1 MAKNAAVI
9 THIFWIEEIILGQLQ
24 QKTTSGLFWSF
35 LDSFGSQVIRFGFGI
50 AIARALSPTD
60 YGIMGMI
67 VIFISLG
74 NLLTESGFG
83 MALIQKKDATE
94 ADYSTV
100 FWFNLF
106 VAIIIYMFLFISAG
120 KIADFYNQPLL
131 IDVIRIVAFSIVLN
145 ALGIIHYTI
154 LNKKIEFKKQA
165 YVRLGAVI
173 PTGII
178 GVVLA
183 YNGFAV
189 WALVIQSLASG
200 VITTFGIWFVHK
212 WRPQFTFSIASF
224 KELYKYG
231 SKVFISGLLDVLFSK
246 IYFPL
251 IGKYFPVAQ
260 LGYYVKAEGF
270 YRLIVRQVAIAY
282 GRVTFPAFSSIQNEP
297 ERFLK
302 NYLKIYRLLAFILF
316 PLTFISIASSPS
328 LIQVLLTDKW
338 LPIVPFMKVFFIEG
352 YFFSLYMLNINVFYA
367 KGRSNI
373 PLKIEIFK
381 KALLI
386 LSVFIAFKY
395 GIEALIWGQ
404 LISSFI
410 VFIISTIIIRNLID
424 VQISYLAGQ
433 ITPIISIIILSA
445 VFNLVVF
452 DYSYSTATPV
462 TTLLMKIVTLPT
474 LYIALSLI
482 FNRQIIGEF
491 ADLFR
496 GLIPS
501 HIERGNK
508 RKEL

>member
-1 MAKNAAVI
+1 
-9 THIFWIEEIILGQLQ
+9 
-24 QKTTSGLFWSF
+24 
-35 LDSFGSQVIRFGFGI
+35 
-50 AIARALSPTD
+50 
-60 YGIMGMI
+60 
-67 VIFISLG
+67 
-74 NLLTESGFG
+74 
-83 MALIQKKDATE
+83 
-94 ADYSTV
+94 
-100 FWFNLF
+100 
-106 VAIIIYMFLFISAG
+106 
-120 KIADFYNQPLL
+120 
-131 IDVIRIVAFSIVLN
+131 
-145 ALGIIHYTI
+145 
-154 LNKKIEFKKQA
+154 
-165 YVRLGAVI
+165 
-173 PTGII
+173 
-178 GVVLA
+178 
-183 YNGFAV
+183 
-189 WALVIQSLASG
+189 
-200 VITTFGIWFVHK
+200 
-212 WRPQFTFSIASF
+212 
-224 KELYKYG
+224 
-231 SKVFISGLLDVLFSK
+231 
-246 IYFPL
+246 
-251 IGKYFPVAQ
+251 
-260 LGYYVKAEGF
+260 
-270 YRLIVRQVAIAY
+270 
-282 GRVTFPAFSSIQNEP
+282 
-297 ERFLK
+297 
-302 NYLKIYRLLAFILF
+302 
-316 PLTFISIASSPS
+316 
-328 LIQVLLTDKW
+328 
-338 LPIVPFMKVFFIEG
+338 
-352 YFFSLYMLNINVFYA
+352 MLNINVFYA